1 MKSIALI
8 LSFLSTVTVSAQLG
22 PLPPKPEVGA
32 APNRQTQA
40 AEVPTLPEV
49 GAPGN
54 TPAPQSP
61 ASQSAGPSFT
71 TISGAAAPRSGSLA
85 FTPSQAPPS
94 APSSAPP
101 SPDSAPPSG
110 PAATNAPGAL
120 PPGVG
125 VANAAEDSRKVDF
138 LQRSNLILAKLL
150 ESERGVDPFGLSMDP
165 SNAKEAPV
173 LADQY
178 EEEKEATVVNNSML
192 RNALL
197 TLPITGVYPQQEKI
211 VIGARTFVI
220 GDQFGMKLQDLTI
233 RLRFEGIREGEIF
246 FKDTET
252 SEVTSLPYRIRPAEF
267 EPMVKGAKSS
277 PGAGIVPMNDLFIVN

>member
-8 LSFLSTVTVSAQLG
+8 LTFLSTVTISAQPGL
-22 PLPPKPEVGA
+22 LPPKPEAAA
-32 APNRQTQA
+32 APNRDTQG

-49 GAPGN
+49 EAPGS
-54 TPAPQSP
+54 TPAPKSP
-61 ASQSAGPSFT
+61 APKSAGSSFT

-94 APSSAPP
+94 APP

-110 PAATNAPGAL
+110 PAATNAPGTP

-125 VANAAEDSRKVDF
+125 VAKAAEDSRKVDF

-150 ESERGVDPFGLSMDP
+150 DSERVVDPFGLSMDP
-165 SNAKEAPV
+165 ANAKEAPV

-197 TLPITGVYPQQEKI
+197 TLPITGIYPQQEKI
-211 VIGARTFVI
+211 VIGARTFLL

-252 SEVTSLPYRIRPAEF
+252 SEVTSLPYRVLPPEF
-267 EPMVKGAKSS
+267 EPMVKGTKQA
-277 PGAGIVPMNDLFIVN
+277 PGEGILPMNDLFIVN